1 MCAATSLVDVDVMR
15 LLDALVGAGV
25 VAGSAVAALV
35 YWDCARR
42 RIRFRVRVVHAFA
55 CGAGTAGCF
64 LLPYVFSQELQYA
77 YFRVLRP
84 RPLAAT
90 PGEWLSVALGTG
102 LLLGTGFVGL
112 YLAGTRLHAR

>member
-1 MCAATSLVDVDVMR
+1 M
-15 LLDALVGAGV
+15 
-25 VAGSAVAALV
+25 
-35 YWDCARR
+35 
-42 RIRFRVRVVHAFA
+42 
-55 CGAGTAGCF
+55 
-64 LLPYVFSQELQYA
+64 FSQELQYA